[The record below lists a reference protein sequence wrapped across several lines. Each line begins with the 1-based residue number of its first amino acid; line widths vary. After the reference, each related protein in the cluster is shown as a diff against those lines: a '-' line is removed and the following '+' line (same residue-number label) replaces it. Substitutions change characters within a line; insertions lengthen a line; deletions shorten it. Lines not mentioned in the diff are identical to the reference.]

1 MIETLL
7 AVAGSEVVTA
17 VVTTTAT
24 GFIASEAIGISKKT
38 KYNSLIQLV
47 GTLFLVIGK
56 ALAPSESATEQVKPI
71 TTAPSVTSKKP
82 VTRRTTRAKKAVVKD
97 K

>member
-1 MIETLL
+1 MIETLI
-7 AVAGSEVVTA
+7 AIAGSEVVTA

-24 GFIASEAIGISKKT
+24 GFIASEAIGISKRT
-38 KYNSLIQLV
+38 KYNSLVQLV

-56 ALAPSESATEQVKPI
+56 ALAPSELTKEVKP
-71 TTAPSVTSKKP
+71 TTTTPPVPKKKP
-82 VTRRTTRAKKAVVKD
+82 VTRRTTRTKKPAVSD